1 MNVSSSPERT
11 GIKMA
16 VSRRGRWAWLALVVA
31 LPMAG
36 CGTRVSDARIDA
48 ADGSARSAVTRD
60 SAGVGATPAGADS
73 LLGGQPAAAPAA
85 AQAPSVP
92 TAGGTVAAGAPAAG
106 TTVAATGK
114 TPKTAKVQGAAAAG
128 EPVAAVATGPNSPCK
143 ATLAPVPLGQ
153 TAPTSGIIG
162 ASTANLRT
170 GLALWVRFV
179 NTHGGVQCHPV
190 EMYQMD
196 DGADPARVTSN
207 LTELVRSHHVVAII
221 AAGIPTTFPAGQTFA
236 DKNKIP
242 FVGGDLIEPA
252 WFNDPW
258 MFPQGG
264 SALAA
269 YTGGIREAA
278 RSVKATTAGLI
289 YCVEASICGTINKN
303 FEAMAAQSG
312 LKTVLRKVSSITNPD
327 YTAECQAMKSAKAEV
342 VFYSLEGAGSGRL
355 SRSCRALN
363 YSPPVA
369 TAALAVSATA
379 AEDPN
384 LRAQGVYLG
393 TGDAPFTASDTP
405 GTKEFQA
412 AYNTYAPGSQVDE
425 DSINAWTSGKLFEAA
440 IANVYE
446 QARNGPITTQMVL
459 DGLWKVDGDTLN
471 GLAPPLK
478 FNKGV
483 PATQND
489 CYFSLTIT
497 EKGYGSPKGSKYECF
512 KGLPT
517 GF

>member
-1 MNVSSSPERT
+1 MVFP
-11 GIKMA
+11 
-16 VSRRGRWAWLALVVA
+16 RRRWVYLALLVA
-31 LPMAG
+31 LPMTG

-48 ADGSARSAVTRD
+48 ADGSSRSAVTRAD
-60 SAGVGATPAGADS
+60 ATAAATGAPLGAAPLGADTGAAPVPDAGA
-73 LLGGQPAAAPAA
+73 AAAPAA
-85 AQAPSVP
+85 GS
-92 TAGGTVAAGAPAAG
+92 TVAGAAAPAAG
-106 TTVAATGK
+106 SGSTTAGVTATKTGKVAGAVAGKPVTAAGAATS
-114 TPKTAKVQGAAAAG
+114 T
-128 EPVAAVATGPNSPCK
+128 TGPNSPCT
-143 ATLAPVPLGQ
+143 ATLAPVVLGQ

-170 GLALWVRFV
+170 GLALWVRAV
-179 NTHGGVQCHPV
+179 NARGGVQCHPV

-207 LTELVRSHHVVAII
+207 LTDLVKSKHAIAII
-221 AAGIPTTFPAGQTFA
+221 AAGIPTTFPAGKTFA
-236 DKNKIP
+236 DRNKIP

-269 YTGGIREAA
+269 YAGGIREAA
-278 RSVKATTAGLI
+278 RSVKATTAGLV

-303 FEAMAAQSG
+303 FEVMASQSG

-327 YTAECQAMKSAKAEV
+327 YTAECQALKSAQAQV
-342 VFYSLEGAGSGRL
+342 VFYSLEGAGDGRM

-379 AEDPN
+379 SEDPN

-393 TGDAPFTASDTP
+393 TGNAPFTASDTP
-405 GTKEFQA
+405 GAKEFQA

-425 DSINAWTSGKLFEAA
+425 DSMNSWASGKLFESA
-440 IANVYE
+440 IAKVYAD
-446 QARNGPITTQMVL
+446 ARSGPITTQMLL
-459 DGLWKVDGDTLN
+459 DGLWKIDGETLN

-478 FNKGV
+478 FNKSA

-497 EKGYGSPKGSKYECF
+497 EKGYGSPKGSKVECF
-512 KGLPT
+512 KGLPP
-517 GF
+517 GY

>member
-1 MNVSSSPERT
+1 
-11 GIKMA
+11 MA
-16 VSRRGRWAWLALVVA
+16 VSRRGRWAYLALLVA

-48 ADGSARSAVTRD
+48 ADGSARSAVTQTDATAAATD
-60 SAGVGATPAGADS
+60 SPFDAVAAAPVGA
-73 LLGGQPAAAPAA
+73 AAAPAA
-85 AQAPSVP
+85 DSAAVPAAGSTVGAAPAPGVV
-92 TAGGTVAAGAPAAG
+92 AGGTAADVKATKAGKVKTAAAGVP
-106 TTVAATGK
+106 V
-114 TPKTAKVQGAAAAG
+114 AAAA
-128 EPVAAVATGPNSPCK
+128 AAVATGPNSPCK
-143 ATLAPVPLGQ
+143 ATLTPVVLGQ

-170 GLALWVRFV
+170 GLALWVRAV
-179 NTHGGVQCHPV
+179 NARGGVQCHPV
-190 EMYQMD
+190 AMYQMD

-207 LTELVRSHHVVAII
+207 LTELVKNKHAIAII

-252 WFNDPW
+252 WFKDQW

-269 YTGGIREAA
+269 YAGGIREAA
-278 RSVKATTAGLI
+278 RSVNAKTAGLV

-303 FEAMAAQSG
+303 FEAMATQSG
-312 LKTVLRKVSSITNPD
+312 LTTVLRKVSSITNPD
-327 YTAECQAMKSAKAEV
+327 YTAECQALKSAKAEV
-342 VFYSLEGAGSGRL
+342 VFYSLEGAGSGRMA
-355 SRSCRALN
+355 RSCRALN
-363 YSPPVA
+363 YTPPVA

-379 AEDPN
+379 SEDPN

-405 GTKEFQA
+405 GAQEFQA

-440 IANVYE
+440 IAKVYSD
-446 QARNGPITTQMVL
+446 ARSGPITTQML
-459 DGLWKVDGDTLN
+459 LEGLWQIDGETLH
-471 GLAPPLK
+471 GLAPPLD
-478 FNKGV
+478 FNKGA
-483 PATQND
+483 PATRND